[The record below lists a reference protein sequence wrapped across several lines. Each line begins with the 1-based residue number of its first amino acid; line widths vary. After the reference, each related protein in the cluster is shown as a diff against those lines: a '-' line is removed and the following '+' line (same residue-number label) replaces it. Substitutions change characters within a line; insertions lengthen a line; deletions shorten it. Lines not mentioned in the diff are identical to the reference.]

1 MSVACDLPRHPSGGL
16 VGRAVE
22 QQALMALID
31 SLDSAG
37 SAAMVAGEAGM
48 GRTALLTHLADV
60 AAARAGTRV
69 IWLRGEESESILPFA
84 AAADLLLPL
93 RKHFDRLPERQR
105 HALEACLALSGADP
119 CGPLAM
125 CAGALGVLA
134 AAAEQ
139 NPLVILVDDFQW
151 IDLESQKI
159 LLFMARRLSA
169 EPVVMIIAIRDEPGM
184 PIATGSMPVI
194 RLTGLSYDDCAELAQ
209 RQRIMVAP
217 DNLRSLVER
226 SGGNPLVVLGNL
238 SPAADLRRLPRDGQ
252 LVLPSSLDRVW
263 SQVLKQ
269 LPAATQRAV
278 FVVAASHGTD
288 SADLSALLGEV
299 GLSLQALEPA
309 ERRELIR
316 TIDGGVRLCHPL
328 LRSVVLDRTPL
339 ADRVGVYQALAR
351 ASEGSLRAWYL
362 AAAATGP
369 DEAVA
374 GALVAAAEDARRRG
388 GYGASARAW
397 RRAADLSA
405 ASPSRVARVMHAAAD
420 AFLAGDS
427 RAAVAWCEEALR
439 DCRDPLL
446 AADIKLTLGHAR
458 TWMGEPHRGY
468 DDLVE
473 AAAAVRPLD
482 AARAVGLLAEA
493 TAPAAMAGH
502 VRLMLDAATRSESA
516 WREAGLSP
524 DSGVIPPKALAMVAE
539 AFVLSGSLARGEHLL
554 DLAEKVLPSA
564 DPVSQQQGIVF
575 LAQSL
580 IWLERYGQA
589 RGHLNAVIDTARH
602 MGGAAILAVALA
614 ARSELGWWR
623 GQWATAYADAAE
635 SLQWAEE
642 TGQTSLIGHSL
653 AQLARFDAA
662 RGDHGRCAERVD
674 RAHREVELRGV
685 GCLAVY
691 NAAVLGLCAL
701 GSGDVRTAIDHLER
715 AWLVARTEGLD
726 NPNVVPFAG
735 DLAEALA
742 RAGEPARA
750 GEVLGWLSE
759 RAEATGLRY
768 PRVAAARG
776 YALINED
783 PEVARGWFAEALS
796 ACEGHAMSFERART
810 LLCQGESLRRAR
822 RAAGARDP
830 LQRALVIFRSLGA
843 QPWINRTVSELTAA
857 GVRGPAGD
865 RSRGDGARLDL
876 LTPQELQIA
885 RAVGRGLN
893 NVEAAAAL
901 FVSRKTV
908 EAHLTRAYRKL
919 GVRSRTELARV
930 MLACDT
936 SDEG

>member
-1 MSVACDLPRHPSGGL
+1 M
-16 VGRAVE
+16 
-22 QQALMALID
+22 
-31 SLDSAG
+31 
-37 SAAMVAGEAGM
+37 
-48 GRTALLTHLADV
+48 
-60 AAARAGTRV
+60 
-69 IWLRGEESESILPFA
+69 
-84 AAADLLLPL
+84 
-93 RKHFDRLPERQR
+93 
-105 HALEACLALSGADP
+105 
-119 CGPLAM
+119 
-125 CAGALGVLA
+125 
-134 AAAEQ
+134 
-139 NPLVILVDDFQW
+139 
-151 IDLESQKI
+151 
-159 LLFMARRLSA
+159 
-169 EPVVMIIAIRDEPGM
+169 
-184 PIATGSMPVI
+184 
-194 RLTGLSYDDCAELAQ
+194 
-209 RQRIMVAP
+209 
-217 DNLRSLVER
+217 
-226 SGGNPLVVLGNL
+226 
-238 SPAADLRRLPRDGQ
+238 
-252 LVLPSSLDRVW
+252 LPSSLNRVW

-278 FVVAASHGTD
+278 FVVAASHGAG
-288 SADLSALLGEV
+288 SADLGAVLGEV

-316 TIDGGVRLCHPL
+316 TVDGGVRLCHPL

-405 ASPSRVARVMHAAAD
+405 ASPSRVARLMHAAAD

-427 RAAVAWCEEALR
+427 RSAVTWCEEALR

-482 AARAVGLLAEA
+482 AARAAGLLAEA

-524 DSGVIPPKALAMVAE
+524 DSGVIRPKALAMVAE

-564 DPVSQQQGIVF
+564 DPVSQQQGIAF

-602 MGGAAILAVALA
+602 MGAAAILAVALA
-614 ARSELGWWR
+614 TRSELGWWR

-642 TGQTSLIGHSL
+642 TGQTSSIGYSL

-662 RGDHGRCAERVD
+662 RGDQGLCAERVD

-691 NAAVLGLCAL
+691 NAAALGLCAL

-783 PEVARGWFAEALS
+783 PDVARGWFAEALS
-796 ACEGHAMSFERART
+796 ACEGHTMSFEQART

-822 RAAGARDP
+822 RLAAARDP

-843 QPWINRTVSELTAA
+843 QPWIVRTATELTAT

-865 RSRGDGARLDL
+865 RSRGDGTRLDL

-893 NVEAAAAL
+893 NAEAAAAL

-930 MLACDT
+930 LLACDT
-936 SDEG
+936 PGEG